1 MEGAVPKKPFVQK
14 GEQGIQAVARALAIL
29 DAFTAER
36 TVLTLSELSALLG
49 LNKATAYR
57 LANAL
62 AARGMLWRD
71 QRTRTYTLGP
81 HILSLAD
88 LATRR
93 RDLTSVCM
101 PHMLRLAA
109 ETGETVGLHIR
120 LGKARLCIS
129 QIESRHELSA
139 KLDIG
144 KPLPLYC
151 GAGSKALIADMPEDE
166 IDDLIAETGLKPLG
180 PGSIV
185 DPREFKRALKSVR
198 TLGYATSCEERTQGG
213 ITIAAPIRDFMRLTV
228 AALSIYAPL
237 VRVDKALLKTWA
249 PTLLSATRTISEE
262 LPAPA
267 RKDRLRNTPRR
278 RRVHMGDF
286 ETATP

>member
-1 MEGAVPKKPFVQK
+1 MPKKPFVQK

-29 DAFTAER
+29 DSFTADKS
-36 TVLTLSELSALLG
+36 VLTLSELSALLG

-71 QRTRTYTLGP
+71 RRTRTYSLGP
-81 HILSLAD
+81 RILGLAD

-93 RDLTSVCM
+93 RDLTSACM
-101 PHMLRLAA
+101 PHMLALAA

-139 KLDIG
+139 RLDIG

-185 DPREFKRALKSVR
+185 DPREFKRELKSVR
-198 TLGYATSCEERTQGG
+198 TLGYATSREERTQGG
-213 ITIAAPIRDFMRLTV
+213 ITIAVPIRDAMGLTV
-228 AALSIYAPL
+228 AALSIYAPV
-237 VRVDKALLKTWA
+237 VRVDKALLKSWA
-249 PTLLSATRTISEE
+249 PSLLSATRVVTEQ
-262 LPAPA
+262 LAAPV
-267 RKDRLRNTPRR
+267 RKNRPNRAPRR
-278 RRVHMGDF
+278 RRVDKGDF
-286 ETATP
+286 QTAAP